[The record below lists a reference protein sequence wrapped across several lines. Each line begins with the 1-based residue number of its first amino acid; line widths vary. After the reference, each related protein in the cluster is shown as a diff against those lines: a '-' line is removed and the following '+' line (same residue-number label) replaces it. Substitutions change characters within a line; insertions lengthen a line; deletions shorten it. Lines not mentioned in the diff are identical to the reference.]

1 MAESAPTNR
10 KSRVFSWY
18 NLIAPLVVV
27 VLIYLLSSEFLFQ
40 ETFERV
46 ENLTLDS
53 RIRYRAE
60 NQPPPDPRIL
70 LVAIEEN
77 STKIIG
83 RFPWPRA
90 VYGDFIALTQPAAPK
105 VYCFD
110 IFVPDYTEIQTVDGK
125 STPVASESDLRLV
138 DVTRSVEIPSIW
150 GAQLI
155 VFGKEQVDADRSHG
169 KTVSDQR
176 RLGWDAGIEL
186 SNSSLSSGERFEMS
200 YPELLEVSLSGLV
213 NAEPH
218 ADGVVRAVPLVAVAR
233 GEDGNQLVPSLA
245 LRALIEFWEIDPE
258 AHLKI
263 VPGDA
268 VYIDSP
274 IVKRR
279 IPINKKGEYHVNW
292 RHQFQHYIDNN
303 LAAAFVKIVFD
314 QQDRLLNNKEPENP
328 VDLEGKILF
337 VGQTG
342 TGMVDMAQDP
352 WAPRSPLPMVHLNI
366 MDNILKEDYLVQ
378 VPRWVTWLVVLLLS
392 YLTILTTAKLG
403 FWLKTAIP
411 LVILIIYVPLT
422 YLIFDLGNLHL
433 ELVFPCLSFLILNV
447 GSIARQVLEERQAKE
462 EMRRTF
468 SAYVAPGIIDSIY
481 DDPDKLQ
488 LGGAKKDVSILFT
501 DIRSFTTMTENM
513 DSEILVAQLNEYFEQ
528 MVDAIMSHQGTLHKF
543 IGDAIMAVWGDIKY
557 AGPTLDAG
565 QALSAALAM
574 RHRLSQL
581 NRQWTGESRP
591 EFRMG
596 MGINYGQVVVGNIGA
611 PQRMEFTVI
620 GDAVNLAARLE
631 SLNKQ
636 FGTEILVGESIYDL
650 AHERFNFRFAGK
662 VQVKGK
668 GTGVSIYE
676 VLCEKGSENESPYDL
691 KWVQLYEEAFTRF
704 NERRYDVAT
713 RLFEACLNDYP
724 DDTLSSMWLDYSRYF
739 IETPPP
745 EDWDGTIEMTSK

>member
-1 MAESAPTNR
+1 
-10 KSRVFSWY
+10 
-18 NLIAPLVVV
+18 
-27 VLIYLLSSEFLFQ
+27 
-40 ETFERV
+40 
-46 ENLTLDS
+46 
-53 RIRYRAE
+53 
-60 NQPPPDPRIL
+60 
-70 LVAIEEN
+70 
-77 STKIIG
+77 
-83 RFPWPRA
+83 
-90 VYGDFIALTQPAAPK
+90 
-105 VYCFD
+105 
-110 IFVPDYTEIQTVDGK
+110 
-125 STPVASESDLRLV
+125 
-138 DVTRSVEIPSIW
+138 
-150 GAQLI
+150 
-155 VFGKEQVDADRSHG
+155 
-169 KTVSDQR
+169 
-176 RLGWDAGIEL
+176 
-186 SNSSLSSGERFEMS
+186 
-200 YPELLEVSLSGLV
+200 
-213 NAEPH
+213 
-218 ADGVVRAVPLVAVAR
+218 
-233 GEDGNQLVPSLA
+233 
-245 LRALIEFWEIDPE
+245 
-258 AHLKI
+258 
-263 VPGDA
+263 
-268 VYIDSP
+268 
-274 IVKRR
+274 
-279 IPINKKGEYHVNW
+279 
-292 RHQFQHYIDNN
+292 
-303 LAAAFVKIVFD
+303 
-314 QQDRLLNNKEPENP
+314 
-328 VDLEGKILF
+328 
-337 VGQTG
+337 
-342 TGMVDMAQDP
+342 
-352 WAPRSPLPMVHLNI
+352 
-366 MDNILKEDYLVQ
+366 
-378 VPRWVTWLVVLLLS
+378 
-392 YLTILTTAKLG
+392 
-403 FWLKTAIP
+403 
-411 LVILIIYVPLT
+411 
-422 YLIFDLGNLHL
+422 
-433 ELVFPCLSFLILNV
+433 
-447 GSIARQVLEERQAKE
+447 VLEERQAKE